1 MRFSLFAVLSGLAAL
16 AVVGALPTENAP
28 SEDVS
33 HPKMDCVVN
42 LPILGCIV

>member
-16 AVVGALPTENAP
+16 AVVHALPVENAP

-33 HPKMDCVVN
+33 GPSGDNVS
-42 LPILGCIV
+42 IVFHANK